1 MCPVGIAPRRSVGC
15 SCRLNREGAMT
26 AMAQILP
33 ILGLPEIGT
42 VRCARRRTTDVRV
55 ALRNEADAD
64 ELSATKH

>member
-1 MCPVGIAPRRSVGC
+1 
-15 SCRLNREGAMT
+15 MT